1 MKLAIGTAQFGLNYG
16 ISNKTGKIANSELEE
31 IFKIMQKN
39 KINLIDTAKNYG
51 DAEKIIG
58 NYTNLT
64 SDFKIITKFDISN
77 FSNSSAHYIDK
88 LNNLFEDS
96 LINLNRNKI
105 EGVLIHNP
113 YLLSKNSAKIIFEW
127 FYKLKS
133 KGLIK
138 KIGLSIYEKNDLL
151 NYDLDKID
159 LVQLPLSIYDQRLLN
174 DGTIDLLRNKGI
186 SIQIR
191 SIFLQGLILEN
202 TNSWP
207 SFFSKEFIKHHNN
220 FNLFLLE
227 NNLEAIEATFIF
239 LKSLNKVD
247 SVVIGITNKK
257 ELTSLS
263 NIWFKVLKSSS
274 SFSEIKNW
282 NWDESKFLD
291 PRNWP

>member
-1 MKLAIGTAQFGLNYG
+1 MKLAIGTAQFGMNYG

-31 IFKIMQKN
+31 IFKIMKKN

-51 DAEKIIG
+51 NAEKIIG
-58 NYTNLT
+58 KYANLT

-77 FSNSSAHYIDK
+77 LSNFSAHYIDK
-88 LNNLFEDS
+88 LNNLFEES

-113 YLLSKNSAKIIFEW
+113 YVLSKNSAKIIFEW

-151 NYDLDKID
+151 NYDLDKVD

-202 TNSWP
+202 TNNWP
-207 SFFSKEFIKHHNN
+207 SFFSKKFIKHHNN

-239 LKSLNKVD
+239 LKSLNKVN
-247 SVVIGITNKK
+247 SVVIGITNKE